1 MFRALL
7 IRSTVVVFCFIYAS
21 CGIQKQRIMINDY
34 VIQPNGFVVNNMAVN
49 AFVFENNLSNEP
61 FQNFITTYFKTNT
74 SNNKSVQVKENGL
87 KLTILFYDND
97 EFEKFFGGQ
106 NFAVQNLET
115 ASQKF
120 GNNSKFIAISV
131 IAKNNEDCLNSNSL
145 THKIVVDYL
154 IKLKNQYLSAHER
167 SKN

>member
-1 MFRALL
+1 MLRASF
-7 IRSTVVVFCFIYAS
+7 IRFSVVVFCFIYAA

-49 AFVFENNLSNEP
+49 AFVFENNLSNKP
-61 FQNFITTYFKTNT
+61 FQNFITTYFITNT
-74 SNNKSVQVKENGL
+74 SNNKSVQVKENGV

-97 EFEKFFGGQ
+97 EFEKFFGSQ

-120 GNNSKFIAISV
+120 GNNSKFIAMSV
-131 IAKNNEDCLNSNSL
+131 IAENNEDCLNPNSL
-145 THKIVVDYL
+145 THKIAVDYL
-154 IKLKNQYLSAHER
+154 LKLKNQYLSAHER